1 MPDDNDMP
9 ADPLPA
15 RPPTLFRQ
23 QSVHGDP
30 DQDQLA
36 ESRNELIE
44 LLIER
49 LRDIA
54 EAEAIPAEQRAL
66 YSELQL
72 QVADFNRGERRHLS
86 IENFTEE
93 LANMIDAF
101 TDEHNID
108 FNHEL
113 HQAPAPGGP

>member
-9 ADPLPA
+9 ADPPPA

-23 QSVHGDP
+23 QSVRGIP
-30 DQDQLA
+30 ERDQLA
-36 ESRNELIE
+36 ERRNELIR
-44 LLIER
+44 LLTER

-54 EAEAIPAEQRAL
+54 EAAATPAEQREL
-66 YSELQL
+66 YSELQI
-72 QVADFNRGERRHLS
+72 QVADFNRGERRYLS
-86 IENFTEE
+86 IENFEEE

-101 TDEHNID
+101 TDEQNID
-108 FNHEL
+108 FDHEL

>member
-1 MPDDNDMP
+1 MPDDDDMP
-9 ADPLPA
+9 ADPPPA

-23 QSVHGDP
+23 QSVHGEP
-30 DQDQLA
+30 ERDQLA
-36 ESRNELIE
+36 ESRNELIS
-44 LLIER
+44 LLTER

-54 EAEAIPAEQRAL
+54 EAAATPAEQREL
-66 YSELQL
+66 YSELQI
-72 QVADFNRGERRHLS
+72 QVADFNRGERRYLS

-101 TDEHNID
+101 TEAQNID
-108 FNHEL
+108 FDHEL